1 MGSSRPVSTP
11 LNKGIKL
18 RKGTPEQQIG
28 DPTYYQPIIGSLIYA
43 VIGTRPNLAH
53 TISLLSQFN
62 SCPDETHLTAV
73 KHVLRYLNGTK
84 DWTLFYPANEK
95 LYLEGFADA
104 DYATCLDTRRSFSG
118 YVFSIWA
125 RSYLVEITETRYRRY
140 LHYRIRIRRSLPC
153 MSAISMVTEILVDF
167 NLSVPC
173 ALRPDNTGAISI
185 TENDQ
190 VNDRTKH
197 IDTHYHKVR
206 EEYRKGTFELI
217 YVPTDQNLADIC
229 TKTLSRPIHDK
240 LAALIRCAQ

>member
-104 DYATCLDTRRSFSG
+104 DYATCLDTTCLFSG
-118 YVFSIWA
+118 YVL
-125 RSYLVEITETRYRRY
+125 RLGRT
-140 LHYRIRIRRSLPC
+140 
-153 MSAISMVTEILVDF
+153 AISWKSRKQDIVATSTTESEYVA
-167 NLSVPC
+167 LSLACWQLQWLQNPC
-173 ALRPDNTGAISI
+173 RL
-185 TENDQ
+185 
-190 VNDRTKH
+190 
-197 IDTHYHKVR
+197 
-206 EEYRKGTFELI
+206 
-217 YVPTDQNLADIC
+217 
-229 TKTLSRPIHDK
+229 
-240 LAALIRCAQ
+240 

>member
-1 MGSSRPVSTP
+1 M
-11 LNKGIKL
+11 
-18 RKGTPEQQIG
+18 
-28 DPTYYQPIIGSLIYA
+28 YA
-43 VIGTRPNLAH
+43 VTGTRPDLAH

-62 SCPDETHLTAV
+62 SCPNEAHLTAA
-73 KHVLRYLNGTK
+73 KHVLHYLNRTRN
-84 DWTLFYPANEK
+84 WTLFYPANGQ

-118 YVFSIWA
+118 YILRLGRATISW
-125 RSYLVEITETRYRRY
+125 RSWKQDIVTTSTNESEYIAL
-140 LHYRIRIRRSLPC
+140 SLAC
-153 MSAISMVTEILVDF
+153 LQILWIQKAF
-167 NLSVPC
+167 ANFQMPIPC
-173 ALRPDNTGAISI
+173 ALRCDNTGTISI

-229 TKTLSRPIHDK
+229 TKTLPRPTHDK
-240 LAALIRCAQ
+240 LAKLIRCA